1 MSKTDTFATDNT
13 LTFRNS
19 QGVESQGTIM
29 TLSRHA
35 VVFEVYNPY
44 SIVQLSEVLSQIR
57 IHRGD
62 RSIYSG
68 RAVVTNLVNT
78 GLMLI
83 VSASLVDPWSD
94 MEGLSP
100 GPRLR
105 DEVLNF
111 VDDWNVGNQR
121 LRPGYQRSVSN
132 LRNFLQEFSRWLEH
146 GEAEAGITEPTTPQD
161 VVMNFVVDVEAAVSP
176 KVAELFQIFEEEA
189 RQVSEE
195 DLPIHKSFMRHEV
208 HPLIMCS
215 PFLHRT
221 FTKPLGYAGDY
232 EMVNMIM
239 REPLEGRNTYAK
251 IVNAMHLRTGV
262 AQAHRNRID
271 RLIEYLTREGR
282 RVGAM
287 GRGLRVLNIGCGP
300 AAEVQRFI
308 RTNDLADRLQ
318 IELLDFNEETLKY
331 AESQVMS
338 AIWENRRRTGIT
350 ITHRSVHDL
359 LKQAA
364 AKQLDV
370 QPVYDVVY
378 SAGLFDYLSDR
389 ICQRLLRLFYAWVV
403 PGGMVLVTNVHADN
417 PIRGIMEHMQ
427 EWQLLLRNQKQMAE
441 LAPELGSQ
449 TVSLEG
455 TGLNV
460 FLEMRKPEFERT
472 AP

>member
-19 QGVESQGTIM
+19 QGIEAQGTIIR
-29 TLSRHA
+29 LSRHM

-68 RAVVTNLVNT
+68 RAVVTNLLNT

-94 MEGLSP
+94 MEGVSP

-105 DEVLNF
+105 DEVQSF
-111 VDDWNVGNQR
+111 VHDWSLANER
-121 LRPGYQRSVSN
+121 LRPGYQRSVSS

-146 GEAEAGITEPTTPQD
+146 GEAEAGIVEPTTPKD
-161 VVMNFVVDVEAAVSP
+161 TVVNFIGDVENAVAG
-176 KVAELFQIFEEEA
+176 KIGELFGRFEEEA
-189 RQVSEE
+189 RLVPDDE
-195 DLPIHKSFMRHEV
+195 LALHKSFARHEV
-208 HPLIMCS
+208 HPLMMCS

-232 EMVNMIM
+232 EMVNMIL
-239 REPLEGRNTYAK
+239 RDPWEGQNTYAK
-251 IVNAMHLRTGV
+251 ILNGVHLRSGV

-271 RLIEYLTREGR
+271 RLVEYLMLESLR
-282 RVGAM
+282 
-287 GRGLRVLNIGCGP
+287 GRGRGRPFRVLNVACGP

-308 RTNDLADRLQ
+308 RSGELCDNME
-318 IELLDFNEETLKY
+318 IELLDFNEETLKFT
-331 AESQVMS
+331 ELQVAD
-338 AIWENRRRTGIT
+338 AIRDCRRRTAVK

-364 AKQLDV
+364 AKQISVEPRFDL
-370 QPVYDVVY
+370 VY

-403 PGGMVLVTNVHADN
+403 PGGMVLVTNVHSDN
-417 PIRGIMEHMQ
+417 PIRCCMEHLQ
-427 EWQLLLRNQKQMAE
+427 EWYLILRNSKQMGQLVPDLGVQKISAE
-441 LAPELGSQ
+441 A
-449 TVSLEG
+449 

-460 FLEMRKPEFERT
+460 FLELRKPERPEVT
-472 AP
+472 